1 MKHYNVRVDKDKEI
15 SIYLRRT
22 QEEVDHIKN
31 KELGTGAVVR
41 VEEFIDRDEQS

>member
-22 QEEVDHIKN
+22 EEEVDHIKN
-31 KELGTGAVVR
+31 KEHGTGAVVR

>member
-31 KELGTGAVVR
+31 KEHGTGAVVR

>member
-22 QEEVDHIKN
+22 EEEVDHIRN
-31 KELGTGAVVR
+31 KEHGTGAVVR